1 MKKLILG
8 FLALALITGCTS
20 KPVEPTPESSVL
32 PESTSTPSTD
42 AKEESKVPGSILEC
56 TLDSDGDKIISTIYH
71 SDDKVTK
78 VVREIHYSSK
88 NHELEDLKEQVE
100 SNKQVYENQTGLEYE
115 VSSTDEYVIA
125 KFTVDVTTA
134 SEETK
139 FDVGL
144 DDDVKTGDHYDVNK
158 IKSISESQ
166 GASCQVK

>member
-1 MKKLILG
+1 
-8 FLALALITGCTS
+8 
-20 KPVEPTPESSVL
+20 
-32 PESTSTPSTD
+32 
-42 AKEESKVPGSILEC
+42 
-56 TLDSDGDKIISTIYH
+56 
-71 SDDKVTK
+71 
-78 VVREIHYSSK
+78 EIHYSSK